1 MMLQKIKN
9 ENGMAIVEATY
20 VFPIIV
26 IVVFLLIY
34 IGNGY
39 WQKCQIEAIVS
50 KAAIQGAAY
59 CANPLTENVE
69 KSDLPGVKDLD
80 VYPYRHIFTGNMDT
94 IETNVRK
101 TVEKEVAEVGTGL
114 FSSMM
119 PVTSSIETEYDA
131 AFLYSTFLVDV
142 DYKIRLPLRLIGQED
157 YFYMSFSS
165 RVDAPVTDAT
175 EYIRT
180 FDTVIDYM
188 EKTGIMK
195 KIDDA
200 KNKFTDMVNKIGNQI
215 KNVFK

>member
-1 MMLQKIKN
+1 MLKNFKN

-39 WQKCQIEAIVS
+39 WQKCQIESIVS
-50 KAAIQGAAY
+50 EAAMQGAAY
-59 CANPLTENVE
+59 CANPLTENI
-69 KSDLPGVKDLD
+69 KNSDLPGVKDLN

-94 IETNVRK
+94 IESSVKK
-101 TVEKEVAEVGTGL
+101 TVEEQIKSVGTGL

-119 PVTSSIETEYDA
+119 PVTSSVQTEYDA
-131 AFLYSTFLVDV
+131 TFLYSTFMVDV
-142 DYKIRLPLRLIGQED
+142 DYKIQLPLRIIGQKD
-157 YFYMSFSS
+157 YFYMTFSS
-165 RVDAPVTDAT
+165 RVDAPITDCT

-188 EKTGIMK
+188 EKTGIMD
-195 KIDDA
+195 KINDA
-200 KNKFTDMVNKIGNQI
+200 KTKFTEMVNKVGDQI